1 MQLTIANNEVTII
14 GSNIVGFEQSNM
26 VASITGTVDTEEGW
40 DFTLLIQ
47 RVEDGSVDQIFFT
60 RQDNVIYVVLT
71 ANMLPISGRY
81 IGQFQISQGMM
92 VGLTNQFEFWVENTV
107 NLEDAFTPIPTAFL
121 QLATNV
127 RILYEHPPTPGDNG
141 YWMIWNPTT
150 GEYEQSD
157 IAVSALPIAS
167 ATTLGGVKIG
177 EGVNVTEDGT
187 ISVSS
192 TGGSGITQE
201 EADARY
207 LQLAGGT
214 MDGNVDMGSNNI
226 NNVSFIK
233 ASGNYDNAGIRF
245 NGSGTII
252 DFITGYSTALELS
265 ANSVNAMNHRLDNV
279 ADIEM
284 SNNSSINNVQ
294 YVGRE
299 TDIVGRNAIEFGNEY
314 ISFWVNGHLSM
325 TVYDTNIN
333 ASGYRI
339 TGLPEPT
346 GDSDAATKQYV
357 DNVVAGSGGGETGG
371 ITQEQADARYL
382 QLTGGTMTG
391 SLDLG
396 NQQLLNTTNIVNGD
410 VMSNNTSIT
419 LNNGYIAFDIAGN
432 RILSIYGSAINA
444 VNHRIQNVSDPQD
457 NTDAANKLYVDTS
470 VSNVQ
475 TNINTLSTTVDDILE
490 GTEPIPYLSDDGG
503 TLNGPLNMGN
513 NKITIQSTPTEATDV
528 PNKQYVDNA
537 VSNIQTGGGGVPIG
551 TIISLMGTTA
561 PNGYL
566 VCDGTTYDITTYT
579 ELSTYFTE
587 QFGSSNYFGGDG
599 TMTFS
604 VPDLRGEFLR
614 GSGTNS
620 HENQGN
626 GADVGVH
633 QDSTWASYFTPTSNG
648 MSIMYDASFNNL
660 INNYDSIVN
669 KSDGIKAM
677 RNFEQATASNPS
689 NQDIGGTIRPTN
701 TAVLYCIKYTN
712 S

>member
-1 MQLTIANNEVTII
+1 MKLTIANNEVTII

-141 YWMIWNPTT
+141 YWMVWDPVT
-150 GEYEQSD
+150 GEYKQSD
-157 IAVSALPIAS
+157 IAVTSLPIAS

-265 ANSVNAMNHRLDNV
+265 ANSVNAMNHSLDNV

-294 YVGRE
+294 YVGGE
-299 TDIVGRNAIEFGNEY
+299 TDIVGRNAIEFGNDF

-357 DNVVAGSGGGETGG
+357 DNAVAGSGGGETGG

-419 LNNGYIAFDIAGN
+419 LNNGYIAFDIAGT

-633 QDSTWASYFTPTSNG
+633 QDSTWTSYFTPTSNG